1 MLPDPE
7 ALTIRAG
14 NASGFL
20 FQGFLRPLY
29 PTPCLGYLA
38 LYMQVLD
45 LKVGILKRDR
55 L

>member
-20 FQGFLRPLY
+20 FQGFPRPLY
-29 PTPCLGYLA
+29 LPLF
-38 LYMQVLD
+38 
-45 LKVGILKRDR
+45 GIPSFVYAGARSKGRYPEKG
-55 L
+55 